1 MGATA
6 NLLTA
11 ALEVQ
16 PGAEAT
22 AQLQVRNSGTVVD
35 EFRFEVV
42 GPTAEW
48 TKVDPDVLP
57 LFPGDQGTVTICV
70 APPRL
75 PTTPAGELPFGIKV
89 NSREDPNGSV
99 VEEGTVTVAAFADV
113 TAELIPRTSRGR
125 RGAVHNLAIDNRGNT
140 TLDARLS
147 ANEPNGMLRS
157 SVVPPTISVPP
168 GTATFAKVR
177 LRPVKRF
184 LRGPSK
190 THPFQARVERDGA
203 DPVVLDGAM
212 LQDALLPAWIVKAI
226 ALLAALA
233 VVAAVLWL
241 ALVKPQI
248 KAAAKDQV
256 TKQLTAAGVAVP
268 ASSAKTPAT
277 AGGAK
282 APAAGGTP
290 ASGGSTTPGGT
301 ATGPVTGAASGPPV
315 DGRLTITGDGTAPY
329 SVPSGHTLELTDIV
343 LENPN
348 GDPGTLIIARSGKPL
363 LQLSMSNFRDL
374 DYHFVSPII
383 FPPGSQLQLVTAGC
397 TTACSPGVYYSGYLP
412 ASS

>member
-11 ALEVQ
+11 ALEVE

-22 AQLQVRNSGTVVD
+22 ARLQVRNTGSVVD

-48 TKVDPDVLP
+48 TRVDPEVLP
-57 LFPGDQGTVTICV
+57 LFPGDEGTVTIHV
-70 APPRL
+70 APPRV
-75 PTTPAGELPFGIKV
+75 PTTPAGQLPFGIKV
-89 NSREDPNGSV
+89 DSREDPDGSV
-99 VEEGTVTVAAFADV
+99 VEEGTVTVAAFSDV
-113 TAELIPRTSRGR
+113 TAELVPRTSRGR
-125 RGAVHNLAIDNRGNT
+125 RGAVHDLAVDNRGNT

-147 ANEPNGMLRS
+147 ANEPDGLLRS
-157 SVVPPTISVPP
+157 SVVPPTISAPP
-168 GTATFAKVR
+168 GSATFAKVR

-184 LRGPSK
+184 WRGPSK

-203 DPVVLDGAM
+203 DPLVLDGAM
-212 LQDALLPAWIVKAI
+212 LQDPLLPAWAMKA
-226 ALLAALA
+226 LAVLVAVA

-241 ALVKPQI
+241 VLVKPQI

-256 TKQLTAAGVAVP
+256 TKQLTAAGVSVP
-268 ASSAKTPAT
+268 ASSAKSPA
-277 AGGAK
+277 AAGAK
-282 APAAGGTP
+282 APAAGGGPGWGATTG
-290 ASGGSTTPGGT
+290 SGGA
-301 ATGPVTGAASGPPV
+301 ATGPVTGTANGPPV
-315 DGRLTITGDGTAPY
+315 DGRLAITGNGTTPY
-329 SVPSGHTLELTDIV
+329 TVPSGHTLELTDIV

-348 GDPGTLIIARSGKPL
+348 GDPGSLIIARSGQVL

-374 DYHFVSPII
+374 DYHFVSPIV
-383 FPPGSQLQLVTAGC
+383 FRSGSQLQLITAGC
-397 TTACSPGVYYSGYLP
+397 TTACSPGVYFSGYLP